1 MLEEPDFPIPSSLP
15 HLLYRPYRNCV
26 IRNKNLRFIFAAKKA
41 SGKSREEVQEE
52 KKKEL
57 EKKLQEV
64 HNKLGSSAK
73 KPKGGKS
80 FLHFKKDNMIECVSG
95 LSSVYSQMHI
105 LLASSVF

>member
-15 HLLYRPYRNCV
+15 HLLYRPYRNFV
-26 IRNKNLRFIFAAKKA
+26 ARNKNFIFAAKKA

-80 FLHFKKDNMIECVSG
+80 FLHFEKDNMIGCVSG